1 MADIFRLLTSDPEDA
16 GKAPECRI
24 GLNVRLGGR
33 DMDCPVSGRCSST
46 AELGRE
52 IEALKADL
60 DRILQETET
69 LFGRTAPGGGPEF
82 SPGMTAEEIWS
93 ALSGMPDDEA
103 FAASFNGMGEAGRR
117 EVAEYVL
124 TRCNIFSGRAAFFSA
139 RFDAETALIQ

>member
-46 AELGRE
+46 AEMGRE

-93 ALSGMPDDEA
+93 TTRRLRRLSTGW
-103 FAASFNGMGEAGRR
+103 
-117 EVAEYVL
+117 
-124 TRCNIFSGRAAFFSA
+124 A
-139 RFDAETALIQ
+139 RPGGARWRNTS